1 MGFKSVIGQIA
12 PFFGLIAD
20 TVCPAAAP
28 LIKIGASLLTKGLGK
43 NVAPTSTA
51 ITDAITAAIS
61 TPEDRDKIKQIDN
74 EFAEQM
80 KVFNIQSAEDMQ
92 NWLVAME
99 NADAADRAS
108 ARNREIQVR
117 DRTPE
122 WGFYLLI
129 ALEAAIIVALFKVP
143 IPAENKAIVFSIS
156 GGISTLLTGAGAYFW
171 GSNRSNQRATEL
183 LSQAPAIQK

>member
-1 MGFKSVIGQIA
+1 MPDFLGFMRK
-12 PFFGLIAD
+12 
-20 TVCPAAAP
+20 AAP
-28 LIKIGASLLTKGLGK
+28 W
-43 NVAPTSTA
+43 
-51 ITDAITAAIS
+51 ITAAASGNIPALIGMAAKTVADATGGKVENTVES
-61 TPEDRDKIKQIDN
+61 IASAVAGATPEQLLAIKQADN
-74 EFAEQM
+74 DFALKM
-80 KVFNIQSAEDMQ
+80 KSLGFQEVED
-92 NWLVAME
+92 L
-99 NADAADRAS
+99 AALDVQDRAN

-129 ALEAAIIVALFKVP
+129 TLEAAMILALFLFP

-156 GGISTLLTGAGAYFW
+156 GCITTLLTGAGAYFW